1 MYYHPLIGVSIF
13 LVAVIFSFILGRLY
27 FKKKLNLDYQKNV
40 NKKTPLPR
48 GEITAPDA
56 PWLDK
61 K

>member
-1 MYYHPLIGVSIF
+1 MYYHPIIGVAIF
-13 LVAVIFSFILGRLY
+13 LIAIIFSFILGRLY
-27 FKKKLNLDYQKNV
+27 FKKKNSLVFHNND
-40 NKKTPLPR
+40 NKKSSLPK

>member
-1 MYYHPLIGVSIF
+1 MYYHPLIGVTIF
-13 LVAVIFSFILGRLY
+13 LIAIIFSFILGRLY
-27 FKKKLNLDYQKNV
+27 IKKKLNLVLNEDDKN
-40 NKKTPLPR
+40 KTHLPK

>member
-1 MYYHPLIGVSIF
+1 MYYHPIIGVTIF
-13 LVAVIFSFILGRLY
+13 LIAVIFSFILGRLY
-27 FKKKLNLDYQKNV
+27 FKKKNNLV
-40 NKKTPLPR
+40 FHNKDSKKSPLPK

>member
-27 FKKKLNLDYQKNV
+27 IKKKLNFFYQN
-40 NKKTPLPR
+40 NDKKKSPLPK

>member
-1 MYYHPLIGVSIF
+1 MYHPIMGITIF
-13 LVAVIFSFILGRLY
+13 ILAVVISFVLGRLY
-27 FKKKLNLDYQKNV
+27 IRKKLNLPAKADDKKN
-40 NKKTPLPR
+40 NILPK